1 MISRAQRKDMLK
13 KIIAAY
19 MEELDNLTMIWG
31 RCADASK
38 EKYSAEDEWA
48 EDMITATKDMLINA
62 LLLSSSAVTAIS
74 LQFYPDKKRGPLFKH
89 TNNIERVMEIIDDIH
104 RIYDERDQFKEEP
117 KYCQN
122 YSGWSDFEG
131 DILNMIEE
139 PKECR
144 FAKEFYKRSKR
155 LYHYHSYLIDWYFD
169 VERINKR
176 QAHAYLSE
184 KELRELLMLVDKFKD
199 VFAYGFSYLRVFKE
213 WKEK

>member
-1 MISRAQRKDMLK
+1 MLK

-38 EKYSAEDEWA
+38 EKYHTEDEWA

-74 LQFYPDKKRGPLFKH
+74 LRFYPDKKRGPVFKH

-117 KYCQN
+117 KYCQT
-122 YSGWSDFEG
+122 YSSWSDFEG
-131 DILNMIEE
+131 DILNILEE

-144 FAKEFYKRSKR
+144 FAREFYTRSKH
-155 LYHYHSYLIDWYFD
+155 LDQYYSYLIDWYYD
-169 VERINKR
+169 IERINKR
-176 QAHAYLSE
+176 QSHTYLSE
-184 KELRELLMLVDKFKD
+184 NELRELWILVEEFKD
-199 VFAYGFSYLRVFKE
+199 VFMRGFSIIRAFKE
-213 WKEK
+213 SREK